1 MTLAS
6 STPRPYN
13 LSLSLSFFLFLSF
26 PAKQSGPRSE
36 WFVFRDG
43 MFAFCAPHPIL
54 FHPMPRLAVHVDAD
68 ADRASVL
75 WGEKKN
81 EENMKIWRKEELQ
94 EKQNRQ
100 MGKKER
106 RPDAGERTA

>member
-1 MTLAS
+1 
-6 STPRPYN
+6 
-13 LSLSLSFFLFLSF
+13 
-26 PAKQSGPRSE
+26 
-36 WFVFRDG
+36 
-43 MFAFCAPHPIL
+43 
-54 FHPMPRLAVHVDAD
+54 MPRLAVHVDAD

-106 RPDAGERTA
+106 RPDAGERTAWGPKWKEKGTGREDPN